1 MDAAPETFFTNPTF
15 GSAAA
20 ATPMQQIHAKQTMI
34 RNVFIDRFSRKRKTP
49 DCRVEKLLNALRLRD
64 GLGAREDLKLERVS
78 MPFPTHAS
86 RRSGFFKT
94 VRLQARARQDEYTA
108 MLTASRILC

>member
-34 RNVFIDRFSRKRKTP
+34 RNVFIDRFSRKRKTL
-49 DCRVEKLLNALRLRD
+49 DRRVEKLLNALRLRD

-86 RRSGFFKT
+86 RYSVAFKNAT
-94 VRLQARARQDEYTA
+94 LTGAGKAR
-108 MLTASRILC
+108 